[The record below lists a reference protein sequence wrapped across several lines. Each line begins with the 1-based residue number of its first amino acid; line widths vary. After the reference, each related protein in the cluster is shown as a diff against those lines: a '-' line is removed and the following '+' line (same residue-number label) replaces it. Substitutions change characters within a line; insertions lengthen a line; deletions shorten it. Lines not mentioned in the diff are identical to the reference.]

1 MAAYFEALVAQLP
14 QEPKLCANWVMGE
27 LAGWLNREGLEI
39 GASPISPGQL
49 AGLLRRLLD
58 GTLSG
63 KLAKEVFEAM
73 ARGEARGEDAADRII
88 DARGLRQI
96 SDSGELE
103 RVVEAIIA
111 ANPEQVAQYRAG
123 KEKVFA
129 YFVGQAMKATR
140 GKANPVQLNE
150 ILKRKL
156 VGEQGAGA

>member
-1 MAAYFEALVAQLP
+1 M
-14 QEPKLCANWVMGE
+14 
-27 LAGWLNREGLEI
+27 
-39 GASPISPGQL
+39 
-49 AGLLRRLLD
+49 LRRLLD